1 MWPYGIHLFDLKAGG
16 QLWSGWNLSSP
27 LWPGGWRIETPTAD
41 YVKDVFFFQL
51 ANGVQAVFAC
61 FSSCDFQNE
70 DDHQIQ
76 ADSMTMAGEEEGT
89 REVRFEPCEHFFYL
103 WDLFRCAPP
112 RTLFTSISQSQ
123 RPTMVEQLGFS
134 FLGNMT
140 RYWQHALY
148 KFNFIR
154 SLIIDVSLG
163 GTLPQDHKNLFPG
176 HPWHQASPRLRPSFP
191 TKRNASRW
199 TW

>member
-1 MWPYGIHLFDLKAGG
+1 MVWVKPFQPIMTRWLKNRNSNSRLCERCVFLSTCKWCTRCVCLFLKT
-16 QLWSGWNLSSP
+16 L
-27 LWPGGWRIETPTAD
+27 E
-41 YVKDVFFFQL
+41 
-51 ANGVQAVFAC
+51 
-61 FSSCDFQNE
+61 E
-70 DDHQIQ
+70 HQIQ

-89 REVRFEPCEHFFYL
+89 REVRFEHCEHFFYF

-112 RTLFTSISQSQ
+112 RTLFSSISQSQ